1 MPQMIDYSGKSDRD
15 LLVELVVQG
24 NSSVEQGAEIVKH
37 LSKLNGS
44 VARNARDIA
53 ANSAKINERTV
64 PVWMQSKRKLAGYS
78 TLAISV
84 ASAIAVGVAEF
95 IKCFA

>member
-24 NSSVEQGAEIVKH
+24 NSSVEQGDAIVKH
-37 LSKLNGS
+37 LAKLNGS
-44 VARNARDIA
+44 VAKNTARSLD
-53 ANSAKINERTV
+53 NKRMLDERTV